1 MLFVVFSC
9 VSKSWDNKYP
19 LPPDKRKK
27 KKKGRKNMGRIHT
40 LQIFS
45 YVIEYQFSATRG
57 SNPKRLAIVYEVFP
71 SVTNVV
77 PIIL

>member
-1 MLFVVFSC
+1 
-9 VSKSWDNKYP
+9 
-19 LPPDKRKK
+19 
-27 KKKGRKNMGRIHT
+27 MGRIHT